1 MTFDPYD
8 RKRSLRSFYVDV
20 EDFPYGSAGQNSG
33 HHWRE
38 KADERRRNRTM
49 GKMIAVDAMARFPN
63 TGQLEGPC
71 RMGVI
76 AYSPMDDAHVHDTIN
91 LPAMLKGYFDGF
103 TDAGVWQDDRQVRS
117 LEVVQHSGEYT
128 RQVYP
133 RGFLIFSIREVLDS
147 AKSQ

>member
-1 MTFDPYD
+1 MTFDFSGRGRY
-8 RKRSLRSFYVDV
+8 LRSFYVDV

-49 GKMIAVDAMARFPN
+49 GKMIAVDAMARLPHM
-63 TGQLEGPC
+63 GRLEGLC
-71 RMGVI
+71 RMEVI
-76 AYSPMDDAHVHDTIN
+76 AYSPMGDAHVHDTIN

-103 TDAGVWQDDRQVRS
+103 TDAGVWEDDRQVRS

-128 RQVYP
+128 RRVYP

>member
-1 MTFDPYD
+1 MTFDFSG
-8 RKRSLRSFYVDV
+8 RGRGLRGFYVDV

-38 KADERRRNRTM
+38 KADERRRNRMM
-49 GKMIAVDAMARFPN
+49 GKMVAVDAMARFPHM
-63 TGQLEGPC
+63 GRLEGPC
-71 RMGVI
+71 HMTVD

-103 TDAGVWQDDRQVRS
+103 TDAGVWEDDRQVRS

-147 AKSQ
+147 AKNQ